1 MNNSEQLEKI
11 SQIKE
16 FLKQKDIK
24 NIYLVFTDT
33 DGKILYK
40 SVGVEEL
47 IRNTHVSWFD
57 GISINGNLIEDFKDS
72 KKSEWLVTLP
82 DANSFYH
89 LPFINEKN
97 QNSCMIICDYKS
109 FPYDTRSLLKNVVE
123 KYLEMGITP
132 IIGPE
137 FIYSLDIEERQN
149 FYHTLPVCNYNK
161 FNNNLVNN
169 LLEANIDIEYY
180 MPFGNKHNRIDLVP
194 DVANISADKL
204 LVCRWFSENLSYL
217 QNTSI
222 LYTSPKNETIS
233 SCPSHFSLWKGNREK
248 NLFFDGDEE
257 NELSKLGYK
266 FINGILYFNK
276 FIKAIIKSCTKQ
288 EIKNYIVNY
297 STNRDNSL
305 VQVPLYFKEKQKK
318 DRVGWS
324 KRCIFNG
331 INADCN
337 YYLVYATILYAGLLG
352 IKNEKLFHIE
362 KRLDN
367 YSNIELIEEV
377 ENNKHFNN
385 LFSDEL
391 IKKIVGKLRDN

>member
-11 SQIKE
+11 EQIKE

-33 DGKILYK
+33 NGKILYK

-57 GISINGNLIEDFKDS
+57 GISINGNLIEDFKTS
-72 KKSEWLVTLP
+72 KKSEWLVILP
-82 DANSFYH
+82 DANAFYY
-89 LPFINEKN
+89 LPFINEKE
-97 QNSCMIICDYKS
+97 QSSCMIICDYKA
-109 FPYDTRSLLKNVVE
+109 FPYDTRKLLKDVVE

-137 FIYSLDIEERQN
+137 YIYSLNEKNKQD
-149 FYHTLPVCNYNK
+149 FYCSLPVYNYNK
-161 FNNNLVNN
+161 FNNKLVNN
-169 LLEANIDIEYY
+169 LLDTNIDIEYY

-204 LVCRWFSENLSYL
+204 LVCRWFSENLAYL
-217 QNTSI
+217 ENTSI
-222 LYTSPKNETIS
+222 LLSSPGDETIS

-248 NLFFDGDEE
+248 NLFFDGEEE
-257 NELSKLGYK
+257 NELSMLGNK
-266 FINGILYFNK
+266 FINGVLYFNK
-276 FIKAIIKSCTKQ
+276 FIKAVIKSCTKQ
-288 EIKNYIVNY
+288 EVKNYMVNY

-305 VQVPLYFKEKQKK
+305 IQVPLYFNEKQKK
-318 DRVGWS
+318 DRIGWS

-337 YYLVYATILYAGLLG
+337 YYLVYATILYAGFIG
-352 IKNEKLFHIE
+352 INNNKFFEIE
-362 KRLDN
+362 KRNDDYTN
-367 YSNIELIEEV
+367 TELIEEV
-377 ENNKHFNN
+377 ENNQFFKEVFNT
-385 LFSDEL
+385 EL
-391 IKKIVGKLRDN
+391 IKKIVEKLKS